1 MKKLYFIIPC
11 IILFACTNHSQ
22 DVISNV
28 IDVEG
33 SINNAKI
40 VECSSHF
47 NRIDYVPLETTSQS
61 LIGTIRK
68 VEILDST
75 IFVMDNS
82 ESIVTFSKDGR
93 YISRLNRKGN
103 GPQEYSN
110 ISDFYVDIDDR
121 SVVILDSS
129 GDIVKYDL
137 NNNFLS
143 RSKPYSSSTQF
154 LNYDRFFRIS
164 DSSAIISAI
173 QFNMSDLTSTP
184 ILHRKLLSYTL
195 SDTTVVEIDG
205 FSDKEAIEVQ
215 SKGGKT
221 ASVNI
226 SIKSF
231 YISQFGNV
239 LSYIKL
245 GSDTISKIVDG
256 VISDDYYVINYGK
269 YKKVNTENR
278 SDSDN
283 TYISLNGQFIED
295 KSSIF
300 FNFNLRSLAPEPFE
314 RVSTKRDGTKSVNK
328 ITTAYAIY
336 NKKSG
341 KLQFL
346 NQPIR
351 EYLGLKDNIKN
362 GVPFW
367 PRYYSDGKYIS
378 YINALDLILFSEKNG
393 VNKELANI
401 IDKIDEESNPILILA
416 I

>member
-1 MKKLYFIIPC
+1 MKKFYFIIPC
-11 IILFACTNHSQ
+11 IILFSCTNHSQ
-22 DVISNV
+22 DIISNI

-33 SINNAKI
+33 SINSAKI
-40 VECSSHF
+40 VECSDHF
-47 NRIDYVPLETTSQS
+47 KQIDYVPLETTSQS

-68 VEILDST
+68 VEVLDST

-82 ESIVTFSKDGR
+82 GSIVSFSKDGR

-110 ISDFYVDIDDR
+110 ISDFYIDVDDR

-129 GDIVKYDL
+129 GDVFKYDF

-143 RSKPYSSSTQF
+143 RSKPCGSSAQF
-154 LNYDRFFRIS
+154 LNYDRFFRLS

-173 QFNMSDLTSTP
+173 QFNMSDLTSSP
-184 ILHRKLLSYTL
+184 ILHTKLLSYTF

-205 FSDKEAIEVQ
+205 FFDREAIEVQ

-239 LSYIKL
+239 ISYIKL

-269 YKKVNTENR
+269 YKKVNTEN
-278 SDSDN
+278 SIGSDN
-283 TYISLNGQFIED
+283 AYISLNGQFIEN

-300 FNFNLRSLAPEPFE
+300 FSFNLRSLAPEPFE

-328 ITTAYAIY
+328 ITTTYAIF

-367 PRYYSDGKYIS
+367 PRYYSNGKYIS
-378 YINALDLILFSEKNG
+378 YINALDLIMFSEKNG

-401 IDKIDEESNPILILA
+401 IDKIDEESNPVLILA